1 MIQNYVNKLIENLPD
16 DIKNNKSTLNI
27 DLVLDGGAFNGSYQI
42 GALCFLKEMENR
54 KYIKIKRLSG
64 CSVGS
69 IVALF
74 YFLNKLDLFEHVY
87 QICYH
92 NLKTNYNLQTLKD
105 LKNILK
111 EYMPHDF
118 YKKINNNLYIT
129 FYNVTKREKVIKK
142 TYKNNDDIINTIIK
156 SSFIPIIIDGN
167 LLYKNSFVDGINPYI
182 FKIKPNRKILYLD
195 LFGLDKISNLL
206 NVKNESN
213 NFHRILSGLLD
224 IHNFYIKQSN
234 TNMCSYV
241 NEWTLTNHVSYII
254 KYAIEKICIYIIYLL
269 IYIKNT
275 IPFSLYNSIQE
286 SIMYKLILKI
296 VKELYILMIDKY
308 CLH

>member
-54 KYIKIKRLSG
+54 KYIKIKRVSG

-111 EYMPHDF
+111 EYMPDDL
-118 YKKINNNLYIT
+118 YTKINNKLYIT

-286 SIMYKLILKI
+286 SIIYKLILKI